1 VRDKVSAAP
10 LKHDFGEMMDYYKVL
25 AVERTVSEDELKKAY
40 KVLAMKWH
48 PDKNKGNE
56 TAAEKRFKEVGE
68 AYHVLSDAQRR
79 AVYDNGGTQPTPE
92 NDGNVYPQGG
102 GGHYEYVF
110 NAKDAENLFAQMFS
124 KQLFGLYGA
133 DSVLL
138 NALNGQ
144 RPNNPTRGAGTR
156 RKAEEIVKDLQVPLE
171 DLYAGSNK
179 RFKIE
184 RRQIDDSG
192 RSSLVDQV
200 IEVDIKPGW
209 KTGTKITFENHG
221 DDDPNGDDPADLT
234 FVIKEI
240 PHPIYK
246 RDGDDLVCPVRISLG
261 KALTNPT
268 IPLITLDKRRLN
280 VAVEDII
287 TPGYRTSVRGEGMPI
302 AKEPHLR
309 GNLHLD
315 FTVIFPT
322 SLTAAQK
329 AAIAQ
334 NLP

>member
-1 VRDKVSAAP
+1 
-10 LKHDFGEMMDYYKVL
+10 MDYYKVL
-25 AVERTVSEDELKKAY
+25 AVERTANEDELKKAY
-40 KVLAMKWH
+40 RVLAMKWH

-79 AVYDNGGTQPTPE
+79 AVYDNGGAQPLPE

-102 GGHYEYVF
+102 SGRYEYVF
-110 NAKDAENLFAQMFS
+110 NSTDAENLFAQMFS
-124 KQLFGLYGA
+124 AQLFGLFGA

-144 RPNNPTRGAGTR
+144 KTKEPRKGANGVGNR
-156 RKAEEIVKDLQVPLE
+156 RKAEEIIKELQVPLE
-171 DLYAGSNK
+171 DLYTGSNK

-184 RRQIDDSG
+184 RRQIDTDSG
-192 RSSLVDQV
+192 RDLMVDQV
-200 IEVDIKPGW
+200 IQVDIKPGW
-209 KTGTKITFENHG
+209 KTGTKVTFENHG

-234 FVIKEI
+234 FIIKEI
-240 PHPIYK
+240 PHQIYK
-246 RDGDDLVCPVRISLG
+246 RDGDDLVCPVKISL
-261 KALTNPT
+261 KNALTNPT
-268 IPLITLDKRRLN
+268 IPLVTLDKRRLN

-309 GNLHLD
+309 GNLHID
-315 FTVIFPT
+315 FTVVFPN

-329 AAIAQ
+329 AGIAQ